1 MNTPT
6 KRYHPSLT
14 FAIGMMLASLPAAF
28 AEAEAAPPSPEA
40 RRERMEKAGD
50 RLAEELGLSDDQ
62 KTKWKA
68 IGAQEKS
75 ELDALRKDTTLA
87 KEDRRAKA
95 GEIRKK
101 YKAQRDALL
110 TPEQKAKADKFRE
123 RMEKRM
129 ERREG
134 HDKDGAKPADPK

>member
-6 KRYHPSLT
+6 KSYRPSLT
-14 FAIGMMLASLPAAF
+14 LAIGLMLAALPATY
-28 AEAEAAPPSPEA
+28 AADESATPPPSPEA
-40 RRERMEKAGD
+40 RRERMEKAAD
-50 RLAEELGLSDDQ
+50 RMAEELGLTDDQ

-75 ELDALRKDTTLA
+75 ELDALRSDTSVA
-87 KEDRRAKA
+87 REDRRAKV
-95 GEIRKK
+95 GEIRQK

-110 TPEQKAKADKFRE
+110 TPEQKDKADKFRE

-129 ERREG
+129 AHRR
-134 HDKDGAKPADPK
+134 DKDGDKPADPK